1 MNPKKSPNEL
11 PNELKRRIQRLDNL
25 IGNVVKDIEV
35 CKYNTPDEFID
46 AVVDELIW
54 ELRDDYH
61 GDLSKLDRFD
71 VTKYVYDFKYPE
83 LENYYRDNCE

>member
-1 MNPKKSPNEL
+1 MNPIKL

-25 IGNVVKDIEV
+25 IGNVVKDIEYV
-35 CKYNTPDEFID
+35 GLCKYNTPDEFIY

-71 VTKYVYDFKYPE
+71 VTKYVYNFKYHE
-83 LENYYRDNCE
+83 LEEYYRENCE